1 MAFLLETPCIVDGSD
16 PFGSLISD
24 TIWDFDEINF
34 KEGVLVRI
42 ISMFM
47 ADFFADSTYLR
58 M

>member
-1 MAFLLETPCIVDGSD
+1 M
-16 PFGSLISD
+16 ISD

-47 ADFFADSTYLR
+47 ADFFADSTYLGSFSLLIKS
-58 M
+58 